1 MTDRI
6 EGQVARILS
15 DRRVVINRGSVDGVQ
30 EGMRFALLSSAG
42 LDIRDPETGLPIGSV
57 EVAKT
62 VVKVVSVS
70 EHLAIART
78 FRTIKSSGIFSS
90 LYAGQGERVETLR
103 TDEDTAEREIE
114 ESESRVKTGDL
125 AVQVMGDEFEGL
137 VLGF

>member
-6 EGQVARILS
+6 EGQIARILS
-15 DRRVVINRGSVDGVQ
+15 DRRVIINRGSVDGVL
-30 EGMRFALLSSAG
+30 EGMRFAILSRAG
-42 LDIRDPETGLPIGSV
+42 LNIEDPETGHPIGSV

-62 VVKVVSVS
+62 VVKVVSIDA
-70 EHLAIART
+70 HLAIART
-78 FRTIKSSGIFSS
+78 FRTTKASGIFSA
-90 LYAGQGERVETLR
+90 LYSGQGERVETLR
-103 TDEDTAEREIE
+103 TDEATAEREID

>member
-15 DRRVVINRGSVDGVQ
+15 DRRVAINRGAEDGVE
-30 EGMRFALLSSAG
+30 EGMRFAVLSSAG
-42 LDIRDPETGLPIGSV
+42 LSINDPETGLPIGSV

-62 VVKVVSVS
+62 VVKVVSVDK
-70 EHLAIART
+70 HFAIART
-78 FRTIKSSGIFSS
+78 FRTVKASGIFSA

-103 TDEDTAEREIE
+103 TDENAAELEID

-125 AVQVMGDEFEGL
+125 AVQVVGDEFEGL